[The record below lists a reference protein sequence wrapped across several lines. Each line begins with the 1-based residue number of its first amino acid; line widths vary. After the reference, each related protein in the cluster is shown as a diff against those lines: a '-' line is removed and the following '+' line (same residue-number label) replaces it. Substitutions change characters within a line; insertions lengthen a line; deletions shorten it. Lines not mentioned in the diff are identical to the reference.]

1 MITEIVLF
9 RLPKDMSRKEAMSK
23 YRASIPI
30 WQGKPD
36 LIRKTFLYD
45 EPSQR
50 GGAVYLWDNIE
61 SAKQA
66 HGPAFQERIRA
77 TFGADPEFQYFE
89 SPIVIDNT
97 ANEVIDAAA

>member
-1 MITEIVLF
+1 VLF
-9 RLPKDMSRKEAMSK
+9 RLPKDMSRDDAMSK

-45 EPSQR
+45 EASQR

-61 SAKQA
+61 SANKL
-66 HGPAFQERIRA
+66 
-77 TFGADPEFQYFE
+77 
-89 SPIVIDNT
+89 T
-97 ANEVIDAAA
+97 ARHFRSASGRPSEPTPSSNILKRQ